1 MLSRPLDAKPLFHS
15 GVAPLRRRGF
25 PIFLRPH
32 ARHGRAHRVI
42 PRAARTHPSNPIAGV
57 RIPAESQPR
66 GAARGATGRSPQNPS
81 GARGIV
87 ASAPPPRCGGRFARP
102 RWTDVAR
109 RRWTSW
115 DPTAL
120 RNDKFDRPVPVM
132 PKPVMS
138 NHPYLPVSSITYI
151 YIRCSLLRIYEFS
164 LIRAHPMNAH
174 NPSSKL
180 GPSPRGWALYFRATR
195 WPITTTFVDTP
206 TTS

>member
-1 MLSRPLDAKPLFHS
+1 MTTACSPWPGAPRHSTRGPDPSTQPHSRSPNPGRIPVESRPNS
-15 GVAPLRRRGF
+15 G
-25 PIFLRPH
+25 
-32 ARHGRAHRVI
+32 
-42 PRAARTHPSNPIAGV
+42 
-57 RIPAESQPR
+57 RIPAP
-66 GAARGATGRSPQNPS
+66 GAARGATGRSPQHPS

-87 ASAPPPRCGGRFARP
+87 ASAPPPRCGSRFARP

-120 RNDKFDRPVPVM
+120 GNDRFDRPVPVM
-132 PKPVMS
+132 SKPVMS
-138 NHPYLPVSSITYI
+138 SHPYLLVSSITYT
-151 YIRCSLLRIYEFS
+151 YIRCSLLPIYEFS

-195 WPITTTFVDTP
+195 WPITTTFIDTP